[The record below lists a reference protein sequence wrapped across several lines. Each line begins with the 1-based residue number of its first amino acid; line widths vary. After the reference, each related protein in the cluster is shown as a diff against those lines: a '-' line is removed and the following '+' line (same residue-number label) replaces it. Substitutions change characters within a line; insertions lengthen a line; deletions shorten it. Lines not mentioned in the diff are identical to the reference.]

1 MVNDESIHDRAKQ
14 QSVTI
19 NLRAIKLKEQSDREY
34 IFLNMV
40 VLLCNIFREYC
51 CASVQYFLH
60 NHAHRCFQSSHAQ
73 CSSWPTSC
81 ATSTSRRRQG
91 LACDPALAQ
100 CPPWSVAWR
109 VEFFIIWREFDVRD
123 YFWKKTA
130 ASCQICR
137 GWWRKAIV
145 MFFFWKIHRQVFC
158 LTLNTLKISQDAAL
172 ADSGIFQY
180 QI

>member
-1 MVNDESIHDRAKQ
+1 
-14 QSVTI
+14 
-19 NLRAIKLKEQSDREY
+19 
-34 IFLNMV
+34 MV

-51 CASVQYFLH
+51 CASAQYFLH

-100 CPPWSVAWR
+100 CPPWSAAWR

-145 MFFFWKIHRQVFC
+145 MFFLKNTSPSILSHVKYLKNLSRCSIGWLRNLSIPNIK
-158 LTLNTLKISQDAAL
+158 LT
-172 ADSGIFQY
+172 
-180 QI
+180 